1 MAYERNE
8 LQLTQDLDGLV
19 QLRVAQLNKTKSQL
33 RVKEEMKFQTQV
45 LEQGLS
51 SKDQKAFYD
60 GLVEKEGKRNIPD
73 QDYIAQLKAESASL
87 DKRIRVED
95 LNDAMTSFA
104 TEYKA
109 ARMGAD
115 DYLAK
120 LKDRMAT
127 TIDYD
132 LKMSLRKE
140 MLGVEGDIV
149 QNYRDFIV
157 AKVGY
162 AQTEQTDAAYDEALK
177 LVGEAREN
185 AIKIQDSASIALY
198 DTKITVLG
206 REKKTLNVANEEMDV
221 DAQVLGGQGVDAKL
235 SWLKNKKGGSYDATP
250 FFYGGVRYDNE
261 GDFWNKKFT
270 GYVSGE
276 YFTGKQTELKNKATA
291 IFNTKGDLSTDDIQS
306 IRTATDNVFN
316 DPDLAPWKDTLGK
329 TFQQSVLMGALDY
342 KMTTIGEKLA
352 LNDDP
357 KSLIDINSQITALQG
372 LVPEISQHS
381 SFNNLSVQYA
391 TKIRN
396 MLQTRLQTFVDTKG
410 SELGLLVDSLN
421 TRTDISEEDRSKALN
436 TIAGMQ
442 SQLGVMGTNLN
453 FTDIPLSQFNFGT
466 DPNAIF
472 NQTIAPYSGLMGATQ
487 IEGMQFDPW
496 VNTAIQGYAQQRG
509 VDIPTGQTQPP
520 ATTAPKTTAPSAP
533 NAPGSADYEKKLNI
547 MGDTSKQSTM
557 AGWGWQWQWSDKANQ
572 IGGYVP
578 TNTVTKQKFKSTY
591 GQDFSGTKATLG
603 MGDKKVITW
612 GYSPYSDDLFKQ
624 GYKLI

>member
-1 MAYERNE
+1 MAYERQE

-33 RVKEEMKFQTQV
+33 RVKEEMTFQTQV

-51 SKDQKAFYD
+51 SKDQKSFYE
-60 GLVEKEGKRNIPD
+60 GLLAKEEKRNVPD
-73 QDYIAQLKAESASL
+73 HDYIAQLKAEVGSL
-87 DKRIRVED
+87 EKRVRVD
-95 LNDAMTSFA
+95 VLNDEMMTLA

-115 DYLAK
+115 DYLTK

-132 LKMSLRKE
+132 LKMSLRKDI
-140 MLGVEGDIV
+140 LAVEGDVV
-149 QNYRDFIV
+149 QNYRDYV
-157 AKVGY
+157 TAKVEF
-162 AQTEQTDAAYDEALK
+162 AINEKTNEAYDDALT
-177 LVGEAREN
+177 LVQAAREK
-185 AIKIQDSASIALY
+185 AIKIQDNASITLY
-198 DTKITVLG
+198 DTKITTLG
-206 REKKTLNVANEEMDV
+206 REKKALNVANEEMDI
-221 DAQVLGGQGVDAKL
+221 DAQVLGGKGVDAKL
-235 SWLKNKKGGSYDATP
+235 NWLRDKKGGTYDATP

-276 YFTGKQTELKNKATA
+276 YFTGKQTELKNMATA
-291 IFNTKGDLSTDDIQS
+291 IYNTKGDLSTDDIQS

-342 KMTTIGEKLA
+342 KMTTIGEQLA

-357 KSLIDINSQITALQG
+357 KSLIDINSQVAALQG

-381 SFNNLSVQYA
+381 SFNNLSIQYA
-391 TKIRN
+391 TKIRD

-410 SELGLLVDSLN
+410 SELSLLVDSLN
-421 TRTDISEEDRSKALN
+421 TRTDISDEDRSKALN

-472 NQTIAPYSGLMGATQ
+472 NQVIAPYSGLMGGTQ
-487 IEGMQFDPW
+487 IEGVQFDPW
-496 VNTAIQGYAQQRG
+496 INTAIEGYAQQRG
-509 VDIPTGQTQPP
+509 VNVPTGQANP
-520 ATTAPKTTAPSAP
+520 ATTNQTNAAPSTP
-533 NAPGSADYEKKLNI
+533 KAPGSADYEKSLNI
-547 MGDTSKQSTM
+547 MGDTTKQSTM
-557 AGWGWQWQWSDKANQ
+557 SGWGWQWQWSDKANQ

-578 TNTVTKQKFKSTY
+578 VNTSTKTKFKTLY

-603 MGDKKVITW
+603 LGDKKIVAF
-612 GYSPYSDDLFKQ
+612 GYEPYSKGLMEQ